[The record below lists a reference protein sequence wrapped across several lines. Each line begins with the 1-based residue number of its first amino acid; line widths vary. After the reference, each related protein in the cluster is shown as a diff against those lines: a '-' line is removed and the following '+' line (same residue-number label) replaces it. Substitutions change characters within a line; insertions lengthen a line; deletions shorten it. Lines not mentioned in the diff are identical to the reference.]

1 MTQPPNPG
9 EYPGGY
15 PPPPPGGYP
24 PPPQGGFPPPPPGGF
39 PPPPPGA
46 YPPPPGWGPQP
57 GGYGVPQG
65 GYPPPGAYPPPPPA
79 EGGWAPPPP
88 GYGRPA
94 FTVGE
99 GVSWAWNKFVK
110 NAAPLVLA
118 TLIFGLI
125 LFAVMGVFAWV
136 VSMVA
141 PATFTA
147 YQTADGVTEIV
158 SPNTSATGTVVS
170 MLGWIIFAVLGG
182 AIASAYYGGLL
193 DIADGRP
200 VTVGSFFRPR
210 KVASVVLAALLI
222 GIVSSIITFPF
233 LLIPVVGPLLAI
245 VLGLAVSVF
254 TMFTTV
260 VIVERGLSP
269 MDGIRTSIGI
279 ARAHIGE
286 SLLVWLVSQALLF
299 LGAMLCG
306 VGLLLTAPIALLFIV
321 YAFRK
326 LSGGMVAPATA

>member
-1 MTQPPNPG
+1 M
-9 EYPGGY
+9 
-15 PPPPPGGYP
+15 
-24 PPPQGGFPPPPPGGF
+24 
-39 PPPPPGA
+39 
-46 YPPPPGWGPQP
+46 
-57 GGYGVPQG
+57 
-65 GYPPPGAYPPPPPA
+65 
-79 EGGWAPPPP
+79 
-88 GYGRPA
+88 
-94 FTVGE
+94 
-99 GVSWAWNKFVK
+99 
-110 NAAPLVLA
+110 LA

-125 LFAVMGVFAWV
+125 LFAVVGVFAWV

-158 SPNTSATGTVVS
+158 PPSTSAAGTVVS

-210 KVASVVLAALLI
+210 RVASVVLAALLI

-233 LLIPVVGPLLAI
+233 LLIPYVGALLAI

-299 LGAMLCG
+299 LGAMFCG
-306 VGLLLTAPIALLFIV
+306 IGLLLTAPIALLFIV

-326 LSGGMVAPATA
+326 LGGGTVAPATA